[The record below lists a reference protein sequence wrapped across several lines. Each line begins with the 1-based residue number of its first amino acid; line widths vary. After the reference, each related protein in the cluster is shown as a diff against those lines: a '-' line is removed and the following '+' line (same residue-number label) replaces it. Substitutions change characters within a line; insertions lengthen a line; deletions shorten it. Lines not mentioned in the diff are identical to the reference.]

1 MLQSHGMC
9 FTSIVNSVQMKGI
22 KVITMAKIETKNIRN
37 VALLGHGGSGKTS
50 LAEAMLYITNG
61 TDRLGNVTAGNTVCD
76 YDPEEI
82 ARHFSISASVA
93 PVMWKDVKINILDT
107 PGYLDFSGEVR
118 QALRVAD
125 SAIIV
130 VDGKAGIEV
139 GTELAWD
146 NAMAAGLPTAFFIN
160 KFDDNEARFARVL
173 DALHETF
180 GKHICPLTIPM
191 VKDGAVVGAIDLID
205 QSAHVFDNNGRH
217 SVELIPAE
225 SQEAVN
231 KYRDMLM
238 EAVASTNE
246 ELMMKFFEGEEISHM
261 EAINAVHE
269 GIIHGDIVPVFCGA
283 ATKLW
288 GVWTM
293 MDKISESFPRH
304 TAKKNE
310 LLADGTEKEIAPDGE
325 PAIFVFKT
333 VADPFVGKMSFFKV
347 MNGTVRRDM
356 LLTNNTTGDSEKLA
370 HIYEMK
376 GKKQTEVEEL
386 ACGDIGMIA
395 KLSSTNTNDTL
406 SWNTA
411 FSYQKIAFETPY
423 MTKVMIPVSKGD
435 EGKIS
440 QSITRMTEEDYT
452 LRFEND
458 AVTKQLLIYGL
469 GEMHL
474 SVLAAKLKSRF
485 GLNIRFEV
493 PKIAYREKITKSVD
507 VEGKHKKQNGG
518 SGQYGHVKMR
528 FSPSEEEG
536 LTFTV
541 SVVGGTVPKNFYPA
555 VEKGVQDAMA
565 KGAYG
570 YPLTNLVAD
579 LYDGSYHAVD
589 SDELS
594 FKTAASLAYKK
605 CLELAG
611 PVLLEPVGNMNIT
624 VPESLVGDVMGDLNK
639 RRGSVMGMEP
649 AEKKGYT
656 VVQAIAP
663 KAELSDYPIV
673 LRAMTQGRGSFDYEV
688 TGYDVVP
695 ANITAKVVAENKAE

>member
-1 MLQSHGMC
+1 
-9 FTSIVNSVQMKGI
+9 
-22 KVITMAKIETKNIRN
+22 MAKIETKNIRN

-50 LAEAMLYITNG
+50 LAEAMLYITG
-61 TDRLGNVTAGNTVCD
+61 ETDRLGNTTAGNTVCD
-76 YDPEEI
+76 FDAEET
-82 ARHFSISASVA
+82 ARKISISAA
-93 PVMWKDVKINILDT
+93 IANMMWKNVKINVIDT
-107 PGYLDFSGEVR
+107 PGYLDFSGEVL

-125 SAIIV
+125 SAIIL

-146 NAMAAGLPTAFFIN
+146 YAESAGIPRAFFIN
-160 KFDDNEARFARVL
+160 KFDDNEARFGRVL
-173 DALHETF
+173 DDLHATF
-180 GKHICPLTIPM
+180 GKQVCPLTIPM
-191 VKDGAVVGAIDLID
+191 VKNGEVVGAIDLID
-205 QSAHVFDNNGRH
+205 QSAHVFDANGRH
-217 SVELIPAE
+217 SVELIPEE

-238 EAVASTNE
+238 EAVASTDE
-246 ELMMKFFEGEEISHM
+246 DLMMKYFEGEDITPM

-293 MDKISESFPRH
+293 LDKITESFPRH

-310 LLADGTEKEIAPDGE
+310 ILEDGSESEITPEGE
-325 PAIFVFKT
+325 PSLFVFKT

-347 MNGTVRRDM
+347 MNGTVKRDILM
-356 LLTNNTTGDSEKLA
+356 RNNTTGDSEKLA
-370 HIYEMK
+370 HIYVMK
-376 GKKQTEVEEL
+376 GKKQTEVDEL
-386 ACGDIGMIA
+386 ACGDIGMVA
-395 KLSSTNTNDTL
+395 KLSNTNTNDTL
-406 SWNTA
+406 TWNKE
-411 FSYQKIAFETPY
+411 FRYSRIEYPTPY
-423 MTKVMIPVSKGD
+423 LVKVMIPVSKGD

-440 QSITRMTEEDYT
+440 QSIAKMVEEDYT
-452 LRFEND
+452 IRFEND
-458 AVTKQLLIYGL
+458 AETKQLLIYGL
-469 GEMHL
+469 GDMHL
-474 SVLAAKLKSRF
+474 SVLSSRLKSRF
-485 GLNIRFEV
+485 GLNVRFEV
-493 PKIAYREKITKSVD
+493 PKLAYREKITKSVD

-528 FSPSEEEG
+528 FAPGEGEG

-541 SVVGGTVPKNFYPA
+541 SVVGGTVPKNFNPA
-555 VEKGVQDAMA
+555 VEKGIQDSMV

-570 YPLTNLVAD
+570 YPMVCLAAD

-605 CLELAG
+605 ALEIAA
-611 PVLLEPVGNMNIT
+611 PVLLEPVGDLAIT

-649 AEKKGYT
+649 ATKKGYT
-656 VVQAIAP
+656 VVQATAP
-663 KAELSDYPIV
+663 KAELMDYPII
-673 LRAMTQGRGSFDYEV
+673 LRAMTQGRGSFEYNV

-695 ANITAKVVAENKAE
+695 ANITAKVVAENKE